1 MQNLQFPWQNGRTWV
16 GALILL
22 NLQQGEKHHA
32 TGQGRLHQLQP
43 WSFQLMLFP
52 LKNSTQP
59 VGGGGL
65 SWPLMRQAM
74 EPGLPLKSVQEGVM
88 LDFHVVLHLLLGK

>member
-1 MQNLQFPWQNGRTWV
+1 MLPHYAMQNLQFPWQNGRTWA

-52 LKNSTQP
+52 LKNSTQT
-59 VGGGGL
+59 VGGG
-65 SWPLMRQAM
+65 PLMATD
-74 EPGLPLKSVQEGVM
+74 ETGDGAGVTT
-88 LDFHVVLHLLLGK
+88 